1 MRFGFV
7 RKGLSAVFIA
17 TFMCATT
24 PAQAIDFKI
33 GGFWTMAFGL
43 ADTGLTKERDG
54 NHVNNG
60 DQFTARHRLTLALRA
75 VASENLEGMVA
86 FKISPQVWGQSASGG
101 ALGADG
107 EVVKIAQAYL
117 LWGVPQTDLSF
128 KMGLQFVT
136 LPSAA
141 GGTAIHDNRVAA
153 AVANYKISENISLTG
168 MWMRLLNDNYAG
180 GDYRADMEGYTA
192 GIRSHDQANY
202 LDNMDFFY
210 LSLPMKFDG
219 FKLEPW
225 MMYGIQGRNAGYFD
239 TYADNWFADGAPAV
253 STTPFLGKLEAGN
266 HGMNIHNL
274 NPTSKQY
281 GSMFW
286 LGLPLTVS
294 AWDPLNIEF
303 DFNYGFVESMGRY
316 DVWVRNNPDD
326 VRRGSMQRQGWLAK
340 ALIEYKMDW
349 GTPGIFGWYASG
361 DDGNVKN
368 GSERLPSLCAY
379 GNFTSFMG
387 YGQGLSW
394 ESNWFLRA
402 KTLSYAGTWGIGA
415 QVKDVSFIDNLKHT
429 LRVAYWGGTNSPSMV
444 KYMDHASAWESTTN
458 RYDSLY
464 LTTNDGL
471 LEFNFLTNWQIYE
484 NLECVAEL
492 GYIANYIDG
501 DTWQKD
507 YPGFGSYQKQDAW
520 KASVYFQYT
529 F

>member
-1 MRFGFV
+1 MLIQNTKKFI
-7 RKGLSAVFIA
+7 GLFLIA
-17 TFMCATT
+17 STLLFAS
-24 PAQAIDFKI
+24 PSYAIDFKI

-43 ADTGLTKERDG
+43 ADTGLTREKDG
-54 NHVNNG
+54 SHVNNG

-75 VASENLEGMVA
+75 IASENLEGMVA
-86 FKISPQVWGQSASGG
+86 FKISPQVWGQSSTGG
-101 ALGADG
+101 ALGSDG
-107 EVVKIAQAYL
+107 NVVKIAQAYL
-117 LWGVPQTDLSF
+117 LWGLPEIDLNF

-153 AVANYKISENISLTG
+153 AVANYKISDQISLTG

-180 GDYRADMEGYTA
+180 GDYRADRDT
-192 GIRSHDQANY
+192 GIRSTDSANY

-210 LSLPMKFDG
+210 LSMPMHFDG
-219 FKLEPW
+219 IKLEPW
-225 MMYGIQGRNAGYFD
+225 VMYGIQGRNAGYFD
-239 TYADNWFADGAPAV
+239 TYQDNWFADGAPAV
-253 STTPFLGKLEAGN
+253 AITPFLARLEG
-266 HGMNIHNL
+266 GEGLNISNL
-274 NPTSKQY
+274 NPSSKLY
-281 GSMFW
+281 GNMFW
-286 LGLPLTVS
+286 LGLPVTIS
-294 AWDPLNIEF
+294 EFAPWNIEF

-316 DVWVRNNPDD
+316 DVTVRNNPNDK
-326 VRRGSMQRQGWLAK
+326 RRASMQRQGWLAK

-402 KTLSYAGTWGIGA
+402 KTLSYAGTWGVGA
-415 QVKDVSFIDNLKHT
+415 QLKDISFIDNLKHT
-429 LRVAYWGGTNSPSMV
+429 LRFAYWGGTNSPSMV
-444 KYMDHASAWESTTN
+444 KYMTHSNAWESSTN

-471 LEFNFLTNWQIYE
+471 LEFNLLTNWQIYE

-507 YPGFGSYQKQDAW
+507 YPGFGTYKKQDAW
-520 KASVYFQYT
+520 KASVYFQYS